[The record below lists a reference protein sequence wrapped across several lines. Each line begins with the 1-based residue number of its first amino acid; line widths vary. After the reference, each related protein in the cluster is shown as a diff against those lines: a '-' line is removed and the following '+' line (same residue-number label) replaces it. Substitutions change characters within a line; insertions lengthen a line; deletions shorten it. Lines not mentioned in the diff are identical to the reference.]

1 MSDESVFGDSEP
13 EDAWQADDPIPLQ
26 IENLLK
32 RLDVLEGQASARG
45 RFGTILDVIGNR
57 LRPWEDRYAQ
67 LSDREKVRVSQLA
80 EDLQFLRDRD
90 QED

>member
-32 RLDVLEGQASARG
+32 RLDVLDQIGSPRG
-45 RFGTILDVIGNR
+45 RFGTVLDVIEMR
-57 LRPWEDRYAQ
+57 LRPWVARKDTLDPRAQ
-67 LSDREKVRVSQLA
+67 VRVEQLV